1 LILNLNAT
9 VLKLYTLL
17 MNTSDNFKDYF
28 NRLTDT
34 LQKLDL
40 DAIEK
45 IVNALLKCREEG
57 KTMFIFGNGGS
68 AANASHIAG
77 DFLKGI
83 SYGMEKRFKV
93 LSLVDN
99 IAGTTAI
106 TNDLS
111 YDEVFIEQLR
121 TFFVPGDVVIGISG
135 SGNSENVVKAV
146 RWAAENGGT
155 TVAMV
160 GYKGGR
166 LAGIAD
172 IVVHAH
178 VNDME
183 ITEDVHAIIFHSIKQ
198 EINRRIKGENYSM
211 GEKYDQRINQ

>member
-1 LILNLNAT
+1 
-9 VLKLYTLL
+9 
-17 MNTSDNFKDYF
+17 MNTAENFKDYF
-28 NRLTDT
+28 ARLKNT
-34 LQKLDL
+34 LDKLDL
-40 DAIEK
+40 VAIEK
-45 IVNALLKCREEG
+45 VVDALLKCREDG
-57 KTMFIFGNGGS
+57 RTMFIFGNGGS

-83 SYGMEKRFKV
+83 SYGLEKRFKV

-146 RWAAENGGT
+146 KWASENGGI

-166 LAGIAD
+166 LGSIAN
-172 IVVHAH
+172 IVVHVP

-183 ITEDVHAIIFHSIKQ
+183 ITEDVHAMIFHAIKQ
-198 EINRRIKGENYSM
+198 EINRRIKGDNYSM
-211 GEKYDQRINQ
+211 GEKYDNRINQ

>member
-1 LILNLNAT
+1 
-9 VLKLYTLL
+9 
-17 MNTSDNFKDYF
+17 MNTAENFKDYF
-28 NRLTDT
+28 NRLKDT
-34 LQKLDL
+34 LDKLDL
-40 DAIEK
+40 VAIEK
-45 IVNALLKCREEG
+45 VVDELLKCREDG
-57 KTMFIFGNGGS
+57 RTMFIFGNGGS

-83 SYGMEKRFKV
+83 SYGMEKRFKAH
-93 LSLVDN
+93 SLVDN

-121 TFFVPGDVVIGISG
+121 TFMNKGDVVIGISG
-135 SGNSENVVKAV
+135 SGNSENVVKAIK
-146 RWAAENGGT
+146 WAGENGAV

-166 LAGIAD
+166 LGNIAN
-172 IVVHAH
+172 IVIHVP

-183 ITEDVHAIIFHSIKQ
+183 ITEDVHTMVFHAIKQ
-198 EINRRIKGENYSM
+198 EINRRIKGDDYSM
-211 GEKYDQRINQ
+211 GEQYDKRING

>member
-1 LILNLNAT
+1 LNLNLNVT
-9 VLKLYTLL
+9 VLKLYTLP
-17 MNTSDNFKDYF
+17 MNTADNFKDYF
-28 NRLTDT
+28 NRLKDT
-34 LQKLDL
+34 LDKLDIH
-40 DAIEK
+40 AIEK

-57 KTMFIFGNGGS
+57 RTMFIFGNGGS

-121 TFFVPGDVVIGISG
+121 TFLVPGDVVIGISG

-146 RWAAENGGT
+146 KWAADNGGI
-155 TVAMV
+155 TVGMV

-166 LAGIAD
+166 LADIAD
-172 IVVHAH
+172 VVVHAP

-198 EINRRIKGENYSM
+198 EINRRIKGDNYSM

>member
-1 LILNLNAT
+1 
-9 VLKLYTLL
+9 
-17 MNTSDNFKDYF
+17 MNTAENFRDYF
-28 NRLTDT
+28 SRLKDT
-34 LQKLDL
+34 LDMLDL
-40 DAIEK
+40 NAIEK
-45 IVNALLKCREEG
+45 VVNALMKCREEG
-57 KTMFIFGNGGS
+57 RTMFIFGNGGS

-146 RWAAENGGT
+146 KWATENDGV

-166 LAGIAD
+166 LASNAN
-172 IVVHAH
+172 IVVHAPI
-178 VNDME
+178 NDME
-183 ITEDVHAIIFHSIKQ
+183 ITEDVHAMIFHSIKQ
-198 EINRRIKGENYSM
+198 EINRRLKGDNYSM
-211 GEKYDQRINQ
+211 GEKYDKRINQ